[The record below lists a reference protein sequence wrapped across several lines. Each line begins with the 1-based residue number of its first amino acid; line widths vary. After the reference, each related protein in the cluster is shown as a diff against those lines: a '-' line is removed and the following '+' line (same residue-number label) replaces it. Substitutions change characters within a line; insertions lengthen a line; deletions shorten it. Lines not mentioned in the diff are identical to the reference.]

1 MTRRALQLILASA
14 SPRRRDL
21 IRLLDLDFVPL
32 GPDVDET
39 PLPDEAPTA
48 HALRVA
54 LAKVRAGVALKPGHP
69 VLGADTI
76 VVLDGE
82 ILGKPRSRDDARATL
97 RRLSGRTHE
106 VMTGLAVA
114 WHGRETAHLETAR
127 VTFAALAP
135 DVLDWYVA
143 TGECDDKAGS
153 YAIQARGALLVERIE
168 GNVQAVMGLPLAA
181 LPALF
186 ARVGLALH
194 VTDAKLLLI
203 EA

>member
-1 MTRRALQLILASA
+1 MTRGALRLVLASA

-21 IRLLDLDFVPL
+21 ISVLDSDVMPL
-32 GPDVDET
+32 APEIDET
-39 PLPDEAPTA
+39 PLPDEVPAA

-54 LAKVRAGVALKPGHP
+54 LAKARAGAALKPDHP
-69 VLGADTI
+69 VLAADTI

-82 ILGKPRSRDDARATL
+82 ILGKPRSRDDARSTL
-97 RRLSGRTHE
+97 GRLSGRTHD
-106 VMTGLAVA
+106 VMTGLAVS
-114 WHGRETAHLETAR
+114 WRGREATHLETTR

-135 DVLDWYVA
+135 DVMDWYVA

-168 GNVQAVMGLPLAA
+168 GNVQSVMGLPLAA

-194 VTDAKLLLI
+194 VTGSKLVLI
-203 EA
+203 EI